1 MDRCRSRIGRHLSRP
16 WAFVRRH
23 PVAAL
28 IPIAYGYLL
37 WLGTSTGQWFYADE
51 WEFITTRSR
60 PPLSHLGD
68 LADVLFRPHN
78 EHWSTLPII
87 LYRAIFGVVGLKAY
101 WPYLVV
107 LLALHC
113 GVAVL
118 LARRLQLQG
127 VVGWFAFAVVAVFLF
142 YGAGSENIFWAFQMA
157 WMGSVGFGLLMMEVA
172 GGSRFTRGRVVLAW
186 AIGIAALACSGV
198 GISMVAATALAVLVR
213 RGWRD
218 AVRIASVP
226 ALAQAL
232 WYVTYGRSANEAN
245 PIDWS
250 SAPYQLGSYAWRAV
264 TSTVDRT
271 VGLAG
276 IGPVA
281 VVVLVV
287 FAARAHR
294 SLVDRHVEVLALAAA
309 CVVFLFF
316 VGLGRVG
323 LDFPQASRYSYVIYV
338 LLTPLAAVLVR
349 DALARTGPAPRWVAV
364 GLMLLTFAY
373 SFGTLSDDAE
383 TEGRLERKIKR
394 SVTAAFT
401 VARSGFAA
409 PNAVPDPYSG
419 DLTIARVR
427 MLLRQGIAPS
437 GTPTAQALADV
448 IARTSVDMTV
458 QPRVPLAGDALVI
471 ASLGRVTAE
480 PIETGCVGFFP
491 VGANP
496 QFSLLP
502 RRPASIKLVPLVAG
516 KVVVTVKRA
525 GRASPPIDFN
535 VAANN
540 PVFVNLTDP
549 RNEYIIGL
557 PPDGETKACGMGQTL
572 PAG

>member
-1 MDRCRSRIGRHLSRP
+1 M
-16 WAFVRRH
+16 
-23 PVAAL
+23 AL
-28 IPIAYGYLL
+28 IPVAYGYLL
-37 WLGTSTGQWFYADE
+37 WLATSTGQWFYADE

-60 PPLSHLGD
+60 PPLSHVGD

-78 EHWSTLPII
+78 EHWSTLPVI

-113 GVAVL
+113 AVAVL
-118 LARRLQLQG
+118 LARRLQRHG
-127 VVGWFAFAVVAVFLF
+127 VSGWIAFAVVAVFLF

-172 GGSRFTRGRVVLAW
+172 GGDRFTRGRVVLAW
-186 AIGIAALACSGV
+186 TFGVAALACSGV
-198 GISMVAATALAVLVR
+198 GISMVAATVLAVLLR

-218 AVRIASVP
+218 ALRVACVP
-226 ALAQAL
+226 ALAQAV
-232 WYVTYGRSANEAN
+232 WYVSYGRSANEAN

-250 SAPYQLGSYAWRAV
+250 SAPYQLGSYAWRAI

-271 VGLAG
+271 VGLGG
-276 IGPVA
+276 IGPLA
-281 VVVLVV
+281 VVVLIAV
-287 FAARAHR
+287 AARTSR
-294 SLVDRHVEVLALAAA
+294 SFVDRHAEVLSLAGA
-309 CVVFLFF
+309 CVVFLAL

-323 LDFPQASRYSYVIYV
+323 IDFPQASRYSYVIYV
-338 LLTPLAAVLVR
+338 LVAPLVAVLVR
-349 DALARTGPAPRWVAV
+349 DALATSGAAPRWIAI
-364 GLMLLTFAY
+364 GLMVLTFGY
-373 SFGTLSDDAE
+373 SFGTLNDDAK
-383 TEGRLERKIKR
+383 TEGKLERKIKR
-394 SVTAAFT
+394 SVVAAFT

-409 PNAVPDPYSG
+409 PNAIPDPYSG

-427 MLLRQGIAPS
+427 LLLRQGIAPN
-437 GTPTAQALADV
+437 GEPTAQALADV

-471 ASLGRVTAE
+471 ASLGRVTAQ

-502 RRPASIKLVPLVAG
+502 RRPASIKIVPLVTG
-516 KVVVTVKRA
+516 KIVVTVKRN

-535 VAANN
+535 VVANN

-549 RNEYIIGL
+549 RNEYVIGI
-557 PPDGETKACGMGQTL
+557 PSDGETKACGMGQSI